1 MYDLQGQSTE
11 YWWDSAFEIIDAS
24 ATWYGVHISG
34 VDLEPWQGFSP
45 PIHGLQGWIRG
56 QSHVLTA
63 CVEDV
68 DHNNLTEKPSIF
80 VENVELDTPIQSSS
94 SGRKTCYQTTWNP
107 PNGGELDAVS
117 VALYADG
124 IEWSNRSLMP
134 HDLPPQAEL
143 SDSEQYHLDGSE
155 DHILVDLVDADD
167 PNATYQFETAS
178 CGQVQVCKS
187 SKGELSLLR
196 RVWKLVML

>member
-1 MYDLQGQSTE
+1 MD
-11 YWWDSAFEIIDAS
+11 
-24 ATWYGVHISG
+24 
-34 VDLEPWQGFSP
+34 P
-45 PIHGLQGWIRG
+45 G

-68 DHNNLTEKPSIF
+68 DHDNMTEMPSIL
-80 VENVELDTPIQSSS
+80 VGSVELDTPIQSSS
-94 SGRKTCYQTTWNP
+94 SGSKTCYQTIWNP
-107 PNGGELDAVS
+107 PNGGELEAVS

-167 PNATYQFETAS
+167 PNTTYQFETSVLWPGA
-178 CGQVQVCKS
+178 GLQVIQ
-187 SKGELSLLR
+187 GGASLLR